1 MGADI
6 QPTDDG
12 MIIHGGK
19 PLHGA
24 EINSYLDHRIAMSF
38 AVAGTICDGTLTIK
52 DGDCVKI
59 SIRNSMKICTL
70 SENSNCH
77 FYNYAAVNISF
88 FMFVDSSITFYY
100 SPVISRKMFFIL
112 HIFFC
117 LSVHTF
123 HNKKHNFCNSYLQY
137 LHTLSDCIFYRYL
150 RNFIQNSLFFFR

>member
-70 SENSNCH
+70 RKIATVI
-77 FYNYAAVNISF
+77 YNYAAVNISF
-88 FMFVDSSITFYY
+88 FMFVDSSILYY

-112 HIFFC
+112 HIFC

-123 HNKKHNFCNSYLQY
+123 HNKA
-137 LHTLSDCIFYRYL
+137 
-150 RNFIQNSLFFFR
+150 